1 VGVYSSPP
9 VFSVSTLSFS
19 LFFCHSRF
27 SFVIPA
33 FLLSFPRRRES
44 IPSVIASETTRQ
56 SRLTS
61 LRNCEFTVSLSYSLY
76 TILSFLYFFFC
87 FTRYYLLFF
96 YFVFFLNSIIYTQCY
111 ILIYNHC
118 FYIFYTTFKNP
129 SFFEKYFKNILM
141 ALKFIFLASL
151 FFDINHHLS

>member
-1 VGVYSSPP
+1 M
-9 VFSVSTLSFS
+9 
-19 LFFCHSRF
+19 
-27 SFVIPA
+27 
-33 FLLSFPRRRES
+33 SFPRRRES
-44 IPSVIASETTRQ
+44 IPSVIARSETTRQ
-56 SRLTS
+56 SQLT
-61 LRNCEFTVSLSYSLY
+61 LPCNCEFTVSLSYSLY